1 MKKRIAIWIL
11 CIFLLIS
18 YAGCTPGGNKPGQ
31 ATPEEPDF
39 EKAPEVQIVNEIQYE
54 LTRNLQKQGEDV
66 NLFIPHANGGKT
78 GAEVIAQIKM
88 EKATEDFNY
97 YVIDW
102 GDGTWSYDGPYAA
115 DPNNLPTAEVPHVY
129 KKAGD
134 YQVKACAMNLK
145 AGTIHGWTD
154 VKAVKVSG
162 DDYRAEMISTVT
174 PIESSSAGEEYGCA
188 NIADGDNTTRW
199 KSALS
204 DSPETQEFV
213 GYLFDGWKGS
223 ENWRVFKGSIPPE
236 WIIEAIETD
245 RN

>member
-145 AGTIHGWTD
+145 AGTIHG
-154 VKAVKVSG
+154 KAPFSF
-162 DDYRAEMISTVT
+162 RLA
-174 PIESSSAGEEYGCA
+174 
-188 NIADGDNTTRW
+188 
-199 KSALS
+199 
-204 DSPETQEFV
+204 
-213 GYLFDGWKGS
+213 
-223 ENWRVFKGSIPPE
+223 E
-236 WIIEAIETD
+236 WIAAQIH
-245 RN
+245 